1 MIETLQSADA
11 SLFTALNSL
20 HAPYFDQ
27 LQWLI
32 SGKFSWLP
40 MVLMLLY
47 ILSRKGGRQ
56 ACAIV
61 VAIALVVLLADQ
73 ISSSL
78 IKPLVERLRPSHDP
92 SLTSTIHIVNDY
104 RGGSFGFVSS
114 HAANCFGV
122 ALLLCLLLR
131 GRVVWCTLM
140 AWATIVS
147 YSRIYLGVHF
157 PGDILCGALVGAMVA
172 CLVYRLWLHFT
183 PRWSWAGGSVQATQQ
198 EELWFLMAGGGN
210 LLILVVVAFFML

>member
-32 SGKFSWLP
+32 SGKFSWLL

-61 VAIALVVLLADQ
+61 D
-73 ISSSL
+73 SST
-78 IKPLVERLRPSHDP
+78 R
-92 SLTSTIHIVNDY
+92 
-104 RGGSFGFVSS
+104 
-114 HAANCFGV
+114 
-122 ALLLCLLLR
+122 
-131 GRVVWCTLM
+131 
-140 AWATIVS
+140 
-147 YSRIYLGVHF
+147 
-157 PGDILCGALVGAMVA
+157 
-172 CLVYRLWLHFT
+172 
-183 PRWSWAGGSVQATQQ
+183 
-198 EELWFLMAGGGN
+198 
-210 LLILVVVAFFML
+210 